1 MDKNTADRLLRIVRS
16 LQIHVNNAPCIPNPD
31 GSESCRIQVSDFL
44 MITSLEDLADEIIL
58 ASQTPEEREE
68 WLAEEEAEAL
78 REEQNAVY
86 YRGLGL

>member
-1 MDKNTADRLLRIVRS
+1 
-16 LQIHVNNAPCIPNPD
+16 
-31 GSESCRIQVSDFL
+31 VSDFL